1 MNIRKLKYKIDV
13 EGFEEI
19 KKELK
24 DINESI
30 EKAIIKTKILK
41 REVEKLEN
49 LIGNKENL
57 SSL

>member
-24 DINESI
+24 DINESV

>member
-24 DINESI
+24 DINESV

-49 LIGNKENL
+49 LIRNKENL
-57 SSL
+57 S